1 MCEAEDEAT
10 QQAAAGACA
19 TLASVPEIAAVMLSE
34 PYLAGTM
41 EKARTCTQACT
52 RAVHRRAHRGATP
65 RGEARLLTARL
76 LALPPPAAAACR

>member
-41 EKARTCTQACT
+41 EKARVCT